1 MLVGKRTGRNLPA
14 LTSTTYGAFVACF
27 FCFLVQPPWS
37 IPAATWQPQ
46 HLWLIL
52 LVGIVGMAIPFSL
65 MLAALRRLD
74 ATRAGIVGTLEL
86 VAASVIGYF
95 WLGQHLN
102 LWQIAG
108 CTSVLIGVII
118 LQYEQQSG

>member
-37 IPAATWQPQ
+37 IPAAPWQPQ
-46 HLWLIL
+46 HLWPIL
-52 LVGIVGMAIPFSL
+52 LVGTLGMAIPFSL
-65 MLAALRRLD
+65 TLAALRRLN
-74 ATRAGIVGTLEL
+74 ASRAGIAGTLEL
-86 VAASVIGYF
+86 VTASIIGYF

-102 LWQIAG
+102 LWQITG
-108 CTSVLIGVII
+108 CTLVLIGIII
-118 LQYEQQSG
+118 LQYE